1 MRWPHQTPAMSD
13 VHRPDRKVARSVC
26 ANQRRWRMHPELS
39 ALFEMQRASEFRRMV
54 DLWWPVLP
62 MIHIV
67 LMLFGILTLWR
78 YPMGQPEWLHL
89 GISGFGCL
97 VIGFSVWWARRPH
110 GLMSREHW
118 TPWAAFSMIATIA
131 EGVAIYDRPGYVQ
144 YSFMMCTLI
153 VIIYMWAL
161 RPSLPA
167 ATKFVALN
175 MAVVPLLWYV
185 PQTSLP
191 SVYAVH
197 LSLVCLVCLFCVFLR
212 DDQDRDHFLKAVQLH
227 EAETRLKA
235 VNHDLDEMAH
245 RDALTNLLNRRALNE
260 ALHRECQRATRGK
273 TPLAVLMID
282 IDYFKHFND
291 LHGHLQGDACLASVA
306 NALRQAL
313 NRPADTIA
321 RFGGEEFAVLLPD
334 TDLPGAREVAERLLK
349 HVDDLG
355 LVHGASCVAQ
365 HITVSVGGVVSE
377 GHGQIDATQLI
388 DLADEM
394 LYQVKAGGRHSA
406 SVRKLA

>member
-1 MRWPHQTPAMSD
+1 MRWPYQTPALSD
-13 VHRPDRKVARSVC
+13 AHHTDLKAVRGLC
-26 ANQRRWRMHPELS
+26 ANQRRWRLHPELA

-62 MIHIV
+62 LIHAG
-67 LMLFGILTLWR
+67 LMAFGIMTLWR
-78 YPMGQPEWLHL
+78 SPMGDPEWLHL
-89 GISGFGCL
+89 EISGFGCL
-97 VIGFSVWWARRPH
+97 VIAISVWWVKRPE
-110 GLMSREHW
+110 GLMGRERW

-131 EGVAIYDRPGYVQ
+131 QGVATYNHPGYVQ
-144 YSFMMCTLI
+144 YSFMMCTLV

-167 ATKFVALN
+167 ATRFVALN
-175 MAVVPLLWYV
+175 MVVLPVLWYA
-185 PQTSLP
+185 PQTGLP

-197 LSLVCLVCLFCVFLR
+197 MSLVCLVCLFCVFLR
-212 DDQDRDHFLKAVQLH
+212 DEQDRDHFLKAVQLH

-235 VNHDLDEMAH
+235 MNHDLDEMAH
-245 RDALTNLLNRRALNE
+245 RDALTNLPNRRALNE
-260 ALHRECQRATRGK
+260 ALHRECQRAARGK

-291 LHGHLQGDACLASVA
+291 RHGHLVGDACLSSVA
-306 NALRQAL
+306 QALRRAL
-313 NRPADTIA
+313 NRPADSIA

-334 TDLPGAREVAERLLK
+334 TDLLGAQEVAERLLK

-355 LVHGASCVAQ
+355 LVHGASDVAQ
-365 HITVSVGGVVSE
+365 HITVSVGGVVSQ

-388 DLADEM
+388 ELADEM
-394 LYQVKAGGRHSA
+394 LYQVKAAGRHSA
-406 SVRKLA
+406 IVRKLA